1 MHIPQKITSVF
12 VSVAMVASLTPS
24 AAFADKLE
32 SDQGAASGAVAVA
45 SNSTASATAA
55 SDTQA
60 SSSAAASQAS
70 GAQTSPQS
78 ASQQTADAGSENAWA
93 ASSIEYVYIGSSELS
108 QGSDQ
113 EISVALVDSSVQ
125 LAGAFLTVT
134 SATGETLRIE
144 STAVVDA
151 TAAFVFG
158 ADLAAGKYVI
168 KGCEFTVASD
178 DAVHY
183 VDLSSFNYGFSVAE
197 AKQANAESSDSPA
210 VTAYYADESGNV
222 RASSD
227 LATALSESTEGTSLA
242 TASDSVAS
250 LASARSSSNAMIA
263 PVIALDAGHGGSDP
277 GACANGLKEADLT
290 WKIADACR
298 AKLESYGFAV
308 VMVRDQYGDY
318 DGYDY
323 KYRVRRALDQGA
335 QVYVSFHIDSS
346 VNSSATG
353 ASVLVPSNDG
363 SSNTQVSEDLA
374 YKVMDNLAAL
384 GLSYRGLDVRDDLA
398 VVNGSA
404 AAGIPGILIEHG
416 FISNESD
423 CANYFT
429 DEGCKRLGEA
439 DAEAIIEQ
447 FPKSTW
453 VDYSPVYDYNYYIA
467 NNPDVLQVYGG
478 DEKLTLNHFIEY
490 GMKEGRQGCA
500 DFNVR
505 CYQANYDDL
514 WIAYGNDLQS
524 YYLHYL
530 AYGQYEGRTAGSY
543 LDGKS
548 EPGAASVTVQ
558 TSSKFATAEAS
569 FMGGDARN
577 ASEVRFAIWSE
588 EGDQDDLEWI
598 TASRAANMS
607 WSTSINVAAHATYG
621 KYLVH
626 CYAVLDGNLTFV
638 GGTSFDVP
646 APSASSLSIAN
657 VDNQGGT
664 FDVVLSGINAPTGV
678 NVVHIPVWTESDQ
691 SDIVWYEASR
701 QGDGSFKATVN
712 ALNHSYK
719 AGSVT
724 DYIVHAYLTDSFK
737 QTFVG
742 STTAQLSL
750 ASDFTRSY
758 KIMGS
763 STVDAAAMAS
773 QYNSM
778 GYTYPSTVYASK
790 GASTIEE
797 FCEIL
802 CQQAAK
808 EGVRAEVVYAQ
819 AMLETGY
826 LQFGGDVKAEQ
837 CNFAG
842 LGATGNGVCGEV
854 FSDVAEGLLAQVQHL
869 KGYASTDDLNEPCV
883 DPRFKYLA
891 SKRGTAPT
899 VDGLAGTWA
908 ADTGYATKIK
918 AIMNTL
924 QIKTSHFDGEVQLV
938 YRLYN
943 PITSEHLFTT
953 DKSEYESLIQHDW
966 AQEGETWTSPVSGSK
981 GVYRLYNPALG
992 AMAKMSHHY
1001 TTDKAEADKLVAE
1014 NGWQYDNDGSPIFYS
1029 AQSSDGTPLSGASAV
1044 YRLYNSALSA
1054 HHFTLDAD
1062 ENSKL
1067 ISEYQWIGEST
1078 GFYAYVMP

>member
-32 SDQGAASGAVAVA
+32 SDQGAAPAAAATATDNAASNAVA
-45 SNSTASATAA
+45 SDAQTL
-55 SDTQA
+55 
-60 SSSAAASQAS
+60 SSASVSEAS
-70 GAQTSPQS
+70 GALAGTAST
-78 ASQQTADAGSENAWA
+78 SQQAADAGSENAWA
-93 ASSIEYVYIGSSELS
+93 ASSIEYVYIGSSELN

-113 EISVALVDSSVQ
+113 EISVALADSSVQ
-125 LAGAFLTVT
+125 LA
-134 SATGETLRIE
+134 SATLTLVSVAGETLRVE
-144 STAVVDA
+144 SSAVVDA

-158 ADLAAGKYVI
+158 ADLATGKYVI

-178 DAVHY
+178 DAVY
-183 VDLSSFNYGFSVAE
+183 SVDLSSFNYGFNVVQSQTAV
-197 AKQANAESSDSPA
+197 ESSDSPA

-250 LASARSSSNAMIA
+250 LASARSSSSAMIA

-277 GACANGLKEADLT
+277 GACANDLQEADLT

-298 AKLESYGFAV
+298 AKLESYGFTV

-335 QVYVSFHIDSS
+335 QVYVSFHID
-346 VNSSATG
+346 AGGGTG

-374 YKVMDNLAAL
+374 YKVMNNLAAL
-384 GLSYRGLDVRDDLA
+384 GLRYRGLDVRDDLA
-398 VVNGSA
+398 VINGSA

-416 FISNESD
+416 FIDNESD
-423 CANYFT
+423 CANFFT
-429 DEGCKRLGEA
+429 DEGCRRLGEA

-453 VDYSPVYDYNYYIA
+453 VDYSPVYDYDYYIA
-467 NNPDVLQVYGG
+467 NNPDVLQVFGG

-514 WIAYGNDLQS
+514 WIAFGNDLES

-530 AYGQYEGRTAGSY
+530 SYGQYEGRTAGSY

-548 EPGAASVTVQ
+548 EPGAASVSVQ
-558 TSSKFATAEAS
+558 TSSRFATAEAS

-598 TASRAANMS
+598 TASRAANVS

-646 APSASSLSIAN
+646 APSASSLSITN

-712 ALNHSYK
+712 AFNHSYK
-719 AGSVT
+719 AGGVSE
-724 DYIVHAYLTDSFK
+724 YNVHAYLTDNFK

-750 ASDFTRSY
+750 PSDFTRSY

-778 GYTYPSTVYASK
+778 GYTYPSSVYASK

-854 FSDVAEGLLAQVQHL
+854 FSDVSEGLLAQVQHL

-918 AIMNTL
+918 SIMDTL
-924 QIKTSHFDGEVQLV
+924 PIKTSHFDGEVDLV

-953 DKSEYESLIQHDW
+953 SESEYESLTAHNW
-966 AQEGETWTSPVSGSK
+966 KQEGRAWSSPTSSAK

-992 AMAKMSHHY
+992 ALGKMSHHY
-1001 TTDKAEADKLVAE
+1001 TTSKEEADKLVAG
-1014 NGWQYDNDGSPIFYS
+1014 NGWQYDNGGKPLFYS
-1029 AQSSDGTPLSGASAV
+1029 AEDAGGALGGASPV
-1044 YRLYNSALSA
+1044 YRLYNGGLSA
-1054 HHFTLDAD
+1054 HHYTLDSS
-1062 ENSKL
+1062 ENDSLTSYHGWK
-1067 ISEYQWIGEST
+1067 GEGV
-1078 GFYAYVMP
+1078 GFYAYV